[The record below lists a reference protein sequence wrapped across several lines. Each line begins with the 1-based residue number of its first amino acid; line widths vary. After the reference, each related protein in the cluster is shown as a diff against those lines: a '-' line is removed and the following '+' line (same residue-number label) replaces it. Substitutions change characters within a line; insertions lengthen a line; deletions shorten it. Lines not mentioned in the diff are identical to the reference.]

1 MLLEVFLVIT
11 KIKNLKNDKGFMTYF
26 KNTSWLFSE
35 KILRIFLGLFVGVWV
50 ARYLGPEQYGL
61 FSYAQSFVVLFS
73 ALATLGLD
81 GIVVRELVTDES
93 KRDVLLG
100 TSFLLKLIGSIILLS
115 FLAVAVNFTSNDIY
129 TNSLIF
135 IIASATIFQSF
146 NVIDFY
152 FQSKVLSKYVVFSNT
167 ISLFISSIIKVIL
180 ILNNAPLIAFAVVV
194 LFDAVILSFGLI
206 YFYNHKNLSFKT
218 WKFDKN
224 VAVNL
229 LKDSW
234 PLILSGIVITIYMR
248 IDQVMIKEML
258 GAFEVGQYAAAV
270 TLSEGWYFIPTV
282 ICSSLFPAII
292 YAKKVSEELYYKR
305 LQKLYIMMVWIAI
318 AVALPITWLAE
329 FIVNLIYGSEYIL
342 SSNVLKIYV
351 WAGIFVFFGS
361 AWSKWMILENLQKT
375 VIKLQLLS
383 LLTNLVLNY
392 ILIPK
397 YGIEGA
403 ALSTL
408 ISYASGH
415 TFYALLFNNQKIAY
429 KMFWKSL
436 FVRW

>member
-1 MLLEVFLVIT
+1 MIT